1 MVCQKSSELGWPV
14 NTRMKTGKNISL
26 PHLVLIIFLLASL
39 AGIVSAASDY
49 SYQCSFELTQSTQ
62 TNILMPTE
70 SGYNEEIPFQS
81 LLAPA
86 SLFAV
91 FLSALIYMLSK
102 FLESPKLELFAKEE
116 LAQVII
122 SFVFLLCLGAIFL
135 ASCSLVVMVTG
146 ASPQNKINN
155 YITYLLNTGD
165 NMIVTLLSNSYNNQ
179 LIASKYIY
187 RGTPFAGGS
196 GRAPSADR
204 KTYSSIQEINFDLLL
219 PAMVSLKLQQWL
231 LAVVWSMSISWVLP
245 LGIILRLFPPTRGA
259 SDYLLAMAFGLYIVI
274 PLTYVINASVMSG
287 NTFMSSEPT
296 PITTPAVPIAS
307 IGTSPNPLVDF
318 GRLAYIYPQAVF
330 FPNISIIIFIAA
342 VNAMARA
349 LQAASGVMENYSSFM
364 ERYS

>member
-1 MVCQKSSELGWPV
+1 
-14 NTRMKTGKNISL
+14 MKTGKNISL
-26 PHLVLIIFLLASL
+26 PRLALIIFLLSSF
-39 AGIVSAASDY
+39 AGAVSANYATDAGKE
-49 SYQCSFELTQSTQ
+49 CSFELTQSAQ
-62 TNILMPTE
+62 TKILMPTE
-70 SGYNEEIPFQS
+70 SGSYEEIPFQS

-91 FLSALIYMLSK
+91 FLSALVYMLSK

-274 PLTYVINASVMSG
+274 PLTYVVNASVMSG
-287 NTFMSSEPT
+287 NTFGSWSESGSAL
-296 PITTPAVPIAS
+296 ITTPKVPIAS
-307 IGTSPNPLVDF
+307 IGTSPNTLVDF

-342 VNAMARA
+342 VNAMAKA